1 MATHVPDWSEL
12 LTDAVNTPG
21 LILQAY
27 AAFHTYSTGNQLL
40 ALWQCRARGLT
51 PGPIATY
58 PGWQAKGRQV
68 RKGEKALTLLMP
80 ITVKDKR
87 PEIVGTDDEGK
98 TFTTFVYKPHWF
110 VLAQTEGDELP
121 PVVIPVFDA
130 ERALAALGI
139 ERVTFESLNG
149 NSQGYASKQQIA
161 INPLAELPHKTLFHE
176 AAHVVLGHTA
186 ETDCVG
192 DETTPRSLRE
202 VEAECVALIC
212 CESLDLPGVEYCRGY
227 IQHWFA
233 GDVIPDKSA
242 QKIFHAA
249 DQILKAGQAATQHQV
264 MTNLPVEPATEPPAS
279 HRTDPV
285 SEAPASSPAAPEPAT
300 EARPLNSYEL
310 RQQRR
315 QERYEGLARKAKRE
329 SEAAFQAA
337 DRISS
342 FIPLGQPILVGHHS
356 ERRHRRDLDRIHKKM
371 GQGIEADK
379 KSEYY
384 SRRADSVGTAGIS
397 SDDPDAIPKL
407 KEKLAQLEEAH
418 AAMKAANKQQP
429 GAYPAYAQQNSNANL
444 RRVRER
450 IAQLEKAATKQT
462 AVIELPGLTI
472 RHDVDENR
480 VMLFF
485 DAIPAAA
492 IRTLCKKQGFKWSPT
507 RNAWVRHLSNAAI
520 YAAEIVSKA
529 LAEDQPSAEGRGE
542 QGKD

>member
-1 MATHVPDWSEL
+1 MAAHVPDWSEL
-12 LTDAVNTPG
+12 LTHAVNTPG

-40 ALWQCRARGLT
+40 ALWQCRTRGLT

-121 PVVIPVFDA
+121 PVEIPAFDA
-130 ERALAALGI
+130 ARALAALGI
-139 ERVTFESLNG
+139 ERVAFESLNG

-176 AAHVVLGHTA
+176 AAHVALGHTA
-186 ETDCVG
+186 ETDCVD
-192 DETTPRSLRE
+192 DEITPRSLRE

-212 CESLDLPGVEYCRGY
+212 CESLGLPGPEYCRGY
-227 IQHWFA
+227 IQHWLV

-249 DQILKAGQAATQHQV
+249 DQILKAGQPPTQQQ
-264 MTNLPVEPATEPPAS
+264 NLVTANLAVEPATAPPVMHQPNPAS
-279 HRTDPV
+279 
-285 SEAPASSPAAPEPAT
+285 EASAAPEPAA
-300 EARPLNSYEL
+300 EAKPLNSYER

-315 QERYEGLARKAKRE
+315 QERYGELARKTKRE
-329 SEAAFQAA
+329 GDAANAAA
-337 DRISS
+337 DRIAS
-342 FIPLGQPILVGHHS
+342 FIPFGQPILVGHHS
-356 ERRHRRDLDRIHKKM
+356 EGRHRRDLKRIHRKTE
-371 GQGIEADK
+371 QAIEGWE

-384 SRRADSVGTAGIS
+384 ARRAASVGTAGIS
-397 SDDPDAIPKL
+397 SDDPDAIEKL
-407 KEKLAQLEEAH
+407 KTKLAELEETH
-418 AAMKAANKQQP
+418 AQIKAANKKTP
-429 GAYPAYAQQNSNANL
+429 GSYPAYVLQNSNANI

-450 IAQLEKAATKQT
+450 IAHLEKAATRET
-462 AVIELPGLTI
+462 TEIELPGLTI

-480 VMLFF
+480 VLLIF
-485 DAIPAAA
+485 DTIPAAA
-492 IRTLCKKQGFKWSPT
+492 IRKLCKKQGFKWSPS

-520 YAAEIVSKA
+520 YAAEIVSQA
-529 LAEDQPSAEGRGE
+529 LAAEQPAVEGREE
-542 QGKD
+542 QGTE